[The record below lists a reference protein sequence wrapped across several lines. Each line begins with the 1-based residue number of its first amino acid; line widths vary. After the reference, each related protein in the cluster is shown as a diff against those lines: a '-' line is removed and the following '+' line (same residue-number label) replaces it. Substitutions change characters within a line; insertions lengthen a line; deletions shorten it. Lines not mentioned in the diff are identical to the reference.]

1 MFYRQIQLTG
11 NRYQYKVLEGN
22 NILFG
27 ERRTKE
33 MGSELEGWRLNG
45 RVSVSLGEVAYGVYG
60 EGPPVVLVHGTP
72 SRSCIWRE
80 VVPTLAEEHAVYVY
94 DLLGFGESE
103 RGEGQ
108 DASTAAQARGL
119 PDLTE
124 ASGAEEA
131 AVYVDGVWGFG
142 EAERGEGQDVS
153 IAAQGRGLSELIEA
167 WGLDEPRVA
176 GHDIGGGIAL
186 RTHLLEG
193 VPFERI
199 SLLDAV
205 VLTPWGTPSLRHV
218 KEHLGVY
225 RTMPND
231 VFEAYVAARLGQATR
246 RPMDE
251 GVFEAYLSQWR
262 GVAGQRAYLKKDEAL
277 LERDTAELEPRLGV
291 LGGPGRGGWGG
302 GGG

>member
-1 MFYRQIQLTG
+1 L
-11 NRYQYKVLEGN
+11 
-22 NILFG
+22 G
-27 ERRTKE
+27 ERRTKK
-33 MGSELEGWRLNG
+33 MGNGIDRWRLAK
-45 RVSVSLGEVAYGVYG
+45 RVKVSSGEVAYGVFG

-80 VVPTLAEEHAVYVY
+80 VVPTLAEGHAVYVY

-108 DASTAAQARGL
+108 DM
-119 PDLTE
+119 
-124 ASGAEEA
+124 
-131 AVYVDGVWGFG
+131 
-142 EAERGEGQDVS
+142 S
-153 IAAQGRGLSELIEA
+153 IAAQGRGLAELIEA
-167 WGLDEPRVA
+167 WGLDEPRMA

-199 SLLDAV
+199 VLLDAV

-218 KEHLGVY
+218 KEHLGAY

-251 GVFEAYLSQWR
+251 EVFEAYLSQWR
-262 GVAGQRAYLKKDEAL
+262 GVAGQAAYLRKDEAL
-277 LERDTAELEPRLGV
+277 IERDTAELEQLLSSIEAPVQVVWGEEDGWLDPSQARLLAEKIPNAQLHLVPDAGHFVMEDAPEEVTEV
-291 LGGPGRGGWGG
+291 LGAFFSEDGTSS
-302 GGG
+302 

>member
-94 DLLGFGESE
+94 ALLGFGGRRWVWVRGTRGRSCIWREVVPTLAEEHAVYVYDLLGFGES
-103 RGEGQ
+103 
-108 DASTAAQARGL
+108 
-119 PDLTE
+119 
-124 ASGAEEA
+124 
-131 AVYVDGVWGFG
+131 
-142 EAERGEGQDVS
+142 ERGEGQDVS

-231 VFEAYVAARLGQATR
+231 VFEAYVAARLGQATS
-246 RPMDE
+246 RPMAQ
-251 GVFEAYLSQWR
+251 GVFEAYLSPWR
-262 GVAGQRAYLKKDEAL
+262 G
-277 LERDTAELEPRLGV
+277 
-291 LGGPGRGGWGG
+291 GGGRGGGWEG
-302 GGG
+302 

>member
-80 VVPTLAEEHAVYVY
+80 VVPTLAEGHAVYVY
-94 DLLGFGESE
+94 DLPGFGES
-103 RGEGQ
+103 
-108 DASTAAQARGL
+108 
-119 PDLTE
+119 
-124 ASGAEEA
+124 
-131 AVYVDGVWGFG
+131 
-142 EAERGEGQDVS
+142 ERGEGQDVS
-153 IAAQGRGLSELIEA
+153 IAAQGRVLAELIEA

-186 RTHLLEG
+186 RAHPLEG

-218 KEHLGVY
+218 KEHLGAY
-225 RTMPND
+225 RTMPSD
-231 VFEAYVAARLGQATR
+231 VVAASVAARLREATN
-246 RPMDE
+246 RPMDDAA
-251 GVFEAYLSQWR
+251 FEAYLSQWR
-262 GVAGQRAYLKKDEAL
+262 GADGQAAYLRKDAAL
-277 LERDTAELEPRLGV
+277 IERDTADFERL
-291 LGGPGRGGWGG
+291 LGSVRAPVEVVWGG
-302 GGG
+302 EDGW

>member
-1 MFYRQIQLTG
+1 MG
-11 NRYQYKVLEGN
+11 NGIDR
-22 NILFG
+22 
-27 ERRTKE
+27 
-33 MGSELEGWRLNG
+33 WRLAK
-45 RVSVSLGEVAYGVYG
+45 RVKVSSGEVAYGVFG

-80 VVPTLAEEHAVYVY
+80 VVPTLAEGHAVYVY

-108 DASTAAQARGL
+108 DM
-119 PDLTE
+119 
-124 ASGAEEA
+124 
-131 AVYVDGVWGFG
+131 
-142 EAERGEGQDVS
+142 S
-153 IAAQGRGLSELIEA
+153 IAAQGRGLAELIEA
-167 WGLDEPRVA
+167 WGLDEPRMA

-199 SLLDAV
+199 VLLDAV

-218 KEHLGVY
+218 KEHLGAY

-251 GVFEAYLSQWR
+251 EVFEAYLSQWR
-262 GVAGQRAYLKKDEAL
+262 GVAGQAAYLRKDEAL
-277 LERDTAELEPRLGV
+277 IERDTAELEQLLSSIEAPVQVVWGEEDGWLDPSQARLLAEKIPNAQLHLVPDAGHFVMEDAPEEVTEV
-291 LGGPGRGGWGG
+291 LGAFFSEDGTSS
-302 GGG
+302 

>member
-1 MFYRQIQLTG
+1 
-11 NRYQYKVLEGN
+11 
-22 NILFG
+22 
-27 ERRTKE
+27 
-33 MGSELEGWRLNG
+33 MGSGIDGWRLDE
-45 RVSVSLGEVAYGVYG
+45 RARVSLGKVAYGVFG

-80 VVPTLAEEHAVYVY
+80 VVPTLAEGHAVYVY

-108 DASTAAQARGL
+108 D
-119 PDLTE
+119 
-124 ASGAEEA
+124 
-131 AVYVDGVWGFG
+131 
-142 EAERGEGQDVS
+142 VS
-153 IAAQGRGLSELIEA
+153 IAAQGRGLAELIEA

-186 RTHLLEG
+186 RAHLLEG

-218 KEHLGVY
+218 KEYLGAY
-225 RTMPND
+225 RSMPND

-246 RPMDE
+246 RPMEE

-262 GVAGQRAYLKKDEAL
+262 GVAGQAAYLRKDEAL
-277 LERDTAELEPRLGV
+277 LERDTAELELRLGAIGVPVQVVWGEEDGWLDPSQAKLLVEKIPTAEMHLIPDAGHFVMEDAPGEVAEV
-291 LGGPGRGGWGG
+291 LVGFFSENGTGS
-302 GGG
+302 

>member
-1 MFYRQIQLTG
+1 
-11 NRYQYKVLEGN
+11 
-22 NILFG
+22 
-27 ERRTKE
+27 
-33 MGSELEGWRLNG
+33 MGSELKGWRLNG

-60 EGPPVVLVHGTP
+60 DGPPVVLVHGTP

-80 VVPTLAEEHAVYVY
+80 VVPTLAEGHAVYVY
-94 DLLGFGESE
+94 DLLGFGES
-103 RGEGQ
+103 
-108 DASTAAQARGL
+108 
-119 PDLTE
+119 
-124 ASGAEEA
+124 
-131 AVYVDGVWGFG
+131 
-142 EAERGEGQDVS
+142 ERGEGQDVS

-218 KEHLGVY
+218 KEHLGAY
-225 RTMPND
+225 RTMPSD

-246 RPMDE
+246 QPMDE
-251 GVFEAYLSQWR
+251 EAFEVYLSQWR
-262 GVAGQRAYLKKDEAL
+262 GVAGQAAYLRKDEAL

-291 LGGPGRGGWGG
+291 IGVPVQVVWGEEDRWLDPSQARLLAEKIPNVKMRLVPNAGHFVMEDAPGEVAEGLMGFFSGDG
-302 GGG
+302 TGS